1 MNSQGCDMSKEN
13 KGNILIVEDDV
24 LLSLVE
30 ERLLKKLGYGVAGK
44 AVNGE
49 DAVEK
54 AKKLGPDAILMDISL
69 KGEMDGVQ
77 AMELIREFSDVPVIY
92 LSGNSD
98 NYNRERAKKTRYIDY
113 LVKPI
118 TADDLVNPLRNA
130 IKSGSIKAK
139 SDIIA

>member
-1 MNSQGCDMSKEN
+1 MNSQGCHMSKEN
-13 KGNILIVEDDV
+13 KGKILIVEDDV

-49 DAVEK
+49 DAVQK
-54 AKKLGPDAILMDISL
+54 AKNLDPDAILMDISL

-77 AMELIREFSDVPVIY
+77 AMELIREFSEVPVIY

-118 TADDLVNPLRNA
+118 TADDLVNPLSKA
-130 IKSGSIKAK
+130 MHAGSLNAK
-139 SDIIA
+139 SNFIA

>member
-1 MNSQGCDMSKEN
+1 MSKTK
-13 KGNILIVEDDV
+13 KGRVLIVEDDI

-49 DAVEK
+49 DAVNM
-54 AKKLGPDAILMDISL
+54 AKDLKPDAILMDISL
-69 KGEMDGVQ
+69 KGDMDGVQ
-77 AMELIREFSDVPVIY
+77 AMELIRKFSNVPVIY

-98 NYNRERAKKTRYIDY
+98 KYNMERARKTEYIDY

-118 TADDLVNPLRNA
+118 TPEDLETPLECAMKEESLNETT
-130 IKSGSIKAK
+130 
-139 SDIIA
+139 DFIA

>member
-1 MNSQGCDMSKEN
+1 MSKIK
-13 KGNILIVEDDV
+13 KGHVLIVEDDV

-49 DAVEK
+49 DAVTK
-54 AKKLGPDAILMDISL
+54 AKELNPDAILMDISL
-69 KGEMDGVQ
+69 KGELDGVQ
-77 AMELIREFSDVPVIY
+77 AMEMIREFSNVPVIY

-98 NYNRERAKKTRYIDY
+98 KYNMERARKTDYVDY

-118 TADDLVNPLRNA
+118 TADDLVTPLQNA
-130 IKSGSIKAK
+130 MSEEFLRKN
-139 SDIIA
+139 DRFVV